1 MVDLPRSFAGCNCRL
16 LNFQGPLVDFRNRI
30 LYTEGDKRRSD
41 MSLGTNI
48 SRLRAEKRL
57 SQGDLADILNVSR
70 QSVSKWET
78 DGSVPDLDKLVKLS
92 RVFDVTL
99 DELVT
104 GEAPAAPSAEAAG
117 AEAAPAAVSRG
128 LSGRKIAGI
137 ILLCM
142 AFLAVLV
149 CTVSGRLLTGLCLC
163 IPFLACGVICFLA
176 QKRPGLWC
184 TWAVYLTLELYIRWA
199 TGLSWQLTLRTLS
212 FTPEQN
218 YTRLLISWVQLI
230 AMLVMF
236 AVTLRS
242 FLHTCLPPD
251 RRKLL
256 LLGGGWAALAGLY
269 ALKNWGYWQM
279 MQIPNTYF
287 NYGLGF
293 RLLRRCIDLT
303 FLAGFAALLTITF
316 CAVRSR
322 KKRLPEAP

>member
-1 MVDLPRSFAGCNCRL
+1 
-16 LNFQGPLVDFRNRI
+16 
-30 LYTEGDKRRSD
+30 

-78 DGSVPDLDKLVKLS
+78 DSSVPDLDKLVKLS

-99 DELVT
+99 DQLVT
-104 GEAPAAPSAEAAG
+104 GEEPA
-117 AEAAPAAVSRG
+117 AEAAPAAAPVIVSGG

-137 ILLCM
+137 LLLCM
-142 AFLAVLV
+142 AFLTVLV
-149 CTVSGRLLTGLCLC
+149 CIGAGSLLTGLYLC

-176 QKRPGLWC
+176 KKRPGLWC
-184 TWAVYLTLELYIRWA
+184 AWAVYLTLELYIRWA
-199 TGLSWQLTLRTLS
+199 TGLSWQLTLHTLS

-218 YTRLLISWVQLI
+218 YTLLLIAWVQLI

-242 FLHTCLPPD
+242 FRHTRFPAN
-251 RRKLL
+251 RRNLL
-256 LLGGGWAALAGLY
+256 LLCGGWAALAGLY

-279 MQIPNTYF
+279 TQISHLNI
-287 NYGLGF
+287 GLGF
-293 RLLRRCIDLT
+293 RFVLRCIDLM
-303 FLAGFAALLTITF
+303 FLVGFAALLIITF

-322 KKRLPEAP
+322 KKRSPEAP

>member
-1 MVDLPRSFAGCNCRL
+1 
-16 LNFQGPLVDFRNRI
+16 
-30 LYTEGDKRRSD
+30 
-41 MSLGTNI
+41 MSLGTNL

-78 DGSVPDLDKLVKLS
+78 DASIPDLDKLVKLS

-104 GEAPAAPSAEAAG
+104 GEEPETRSSAALPPPSH
-117 AEAAPAAVSRG
+117 S
-128 LSGRKIAGI
+128 LSGGKIAGT

-149 CTVSGRLLTGLCLC
+149 CTVAGGLLTGLILC
-163 IPFLACGVICFLA
+163 IPFSVCGVICFLA

-184 TWAVYLTLELYIRWA
+184 AWTVYLTLELYIRWA

-218 YTRLLISWVQLI
+218 YTRLLISWGQLI
-230 AMLVMF
+230 AMLVIF
-236 AVTLRS
+236 AATLRS
-242 FLHTCLPPD
+242 FRHTRLPLD

-256 LLGGGWAALAGLY
+256 LLCGGWAALAGLY
-269 ALKNWGYWQM
+269 TLKNWGYWQM
-279 MQIPNTYF
+279 MQIPNFYH
-287 NYGLGF
+287 GLGF
-293 RLLRRCIDLT
+293 RLLLRSIDLT
-303 FLAGFAALLTITF
+303 FLVGFAALLTITV
-316 CAVRSR
+316 CAVRAWMAAA
-322 KKRLPEAP
+322 KGAP